1 MAIEGQRLMS
11 KTQHYRKVTK
21 PLLER
26 KRRARM
32 NFYLDEL
39 KDLIVDTMEAQGEH
53 VTKLEKADILEMT
66 VQYLKTKRNIERNQ
80 QQGKATNVD
89 PEKFQAGYTQAAYE
103 VSKVFASFPGLDTK
117 FGTQLMKHL
126 GYQLKDMKTPPSMS
140 SDSTYPNSVSSSP
153 INMNCQV
160 QNTRSTFDETNAPS
174 PQPEEPQENEVWRPW

>member
-32 NFYLDEL
+32 NLYLDEL

-53 VTKLEKADILEMT
+53 ITKLEKADILEMT
-66 VQYLKTKRNIERNQ
+66 VQYLKTKKQTEGNKEQSKI
-80 QQGKATNVD
+80 D

-103 VSKVFASFPGLDTK
+103 VSKVFASFPGLDLK
-117 FGTQLMKHL
+117 FGTKLMKHL
-126 GYQLKDMKTPPSMS
+126 GYQLKDMKATPTIPTQPAAYPSERTSIFYNPSIEITDLKVNS
-140 SDSTYPNSVSSSP
+140 SH
-153 INMNCQV
+153 
-160 QNTRSTFDETNAPS
+160 RS
-174 PQPEEPQENEVWRPW
+174 EEGQEGEVWRPW

>member
-66 VQYLKTKRNIERNQ
+66 VQYLKTKKHIEENRDKQ
-80 QQGKATNVD
+80 QKVD

-103 VSKVFASFPGLDTK
+103 VSKVFASFPGLDLK
-117 FGTQLMKHL
+117 FGTKLMKHL
-126 GYQLKDMKTPPSMS
+126 GYQLKDMKAV
-140 SDSTYPNSVSSSP
+140 PNSPSQLTYQQETGSNGFNSVQFHDSKF
-153 INMNCQV
+153 IKMMN
-160 QNTRSTFDETNAPS
+160 
-174 PQPEEPQENEVWRPW
+174 PEEPQECGEVWRPW